1 MHNTGRMNSTCLAL
15 AILLTWHSQ
24 AGAQVQKPCKDQA
37 VLYDKA
43 PDWIEKQIQIN
54 KVESGS
60 QTGTKVKSPQFTSW
74 FIERAP
80 DYTKPGPWDTTLYIG
95 KNAKDKT
102 LLTMKVVDHGTSF
115 EVRWINEQ
123 LLFVRVWWG
132 HIASSDLILD
142 TDTGTLLYD
151 RLANYGEV
159 VEPCD

>member
-1 MHNTGRMNSTCLAL
+1 
-15 AILLTWHSQ
+15 
-24 AGAQVQKPCKDQA
+24 
-37 VLYDKA
+37 
-43 PDWIEKQIQIN
+43 
-54 KVESGS
+54 
-60 QTGTKVKSPQFTSW
+60 
-74 FIERAP
+74 
-80 DYTKPGPWDTTLYIG
+80 
-95 KNAKDKT
+95 
-102 LLTMKVVDHGTSF
+102 MKVVDHGTSF